1 MKDFSYV
8 YWLHILFVGP
18 LFIYIGYTKKDV
30 PDEVFNFLIGLGVV
44 VCIYHTVK
52 LIEYNKMKSG
62 E

>member
-30 PDEVFNFLIGLGVV
+30 PDEVFNFLIILGVI
-44 VCIYHTVK
+44 VCIYHIYK
-52 LIEYNKMKSG
+52 LVEYTQMKDG